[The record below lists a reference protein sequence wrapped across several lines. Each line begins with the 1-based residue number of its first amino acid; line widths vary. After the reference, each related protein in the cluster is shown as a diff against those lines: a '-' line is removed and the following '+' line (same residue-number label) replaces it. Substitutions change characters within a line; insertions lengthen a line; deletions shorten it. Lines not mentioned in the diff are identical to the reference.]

1 MSYGAERHFT
11 LASKNPFPSCFFF
24 FLSPG
29 QMLFPVRDALYAN
42 QGDTTRK
49 KVLKESHR

>member
-1 MSYGAERHFT
+1 MVLKDILL
-11 LASKNPFPSCFFF
+11 LAAKILILLLFLFFF
-24 FLSPG
+24 PG

-49 KVLKESHR
+49 KVLKESHG

>member
-1 MSYGAERHFT
+1 MVLKDT
-11 LASKNPFPSCFFF
+11 LLWPAKILFLLVFF